1 MIQWAIVAVYVLA
14 MFLFA
19 GQEASSA
26 SQTGRWLAKLL
37 PHLSGAELRELV
49 FAARKIGH
57 VLAYGLLTLLVYYA
71 ARKTKRLSRLALPF
85 SVAFSL
91 VVALAD
97 ETYQSRLYY
106 RTGTLNDVLI
116 DGLGIGAAVLGV
128 WLTARFRG
136 DSKEVAEDV
145 EDER

>member
-1 MIQWAIVAVYVLA
+1 M
-14 MFLFA
+14 
-19 GQEASSA
+19 
-26 SQTGRWLAKLL
+26 
-37 PHLSGAELRELV
+37 
-49 FAARKIGH
+49 
-57 VLAYGLLTLLVYYA
+57 
-71 ARKTKRLSRLALPF
+71 
-85 SVAFSL
+85 
-91 VVALAD
+91 VALAD

-116 DGLGIGAAVLGV
+116 DGLGIGAAALGV